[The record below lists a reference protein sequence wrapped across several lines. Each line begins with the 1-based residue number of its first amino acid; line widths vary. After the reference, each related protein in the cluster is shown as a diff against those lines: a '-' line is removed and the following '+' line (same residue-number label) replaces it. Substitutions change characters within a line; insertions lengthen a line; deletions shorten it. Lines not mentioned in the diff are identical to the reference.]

1 MMKQEYPR
9 LFSLLGMN
17 IELTS
22 NYPEILEDDEYFL
35 GKNGKLHS
43 LLSNFYEL
51 VQLTADTGKRIDVR
65 IKIEDNQQETLT
77 ISKQN
82 GTYVFSG
89 PVKALEEG
97 SGDKR
102 ASIFGNMGIFSKIL
116 VLELEKRGIHSF
128 HSTSF
133 VQPGTNRLYLIL
145 GGSGAGKSTVLLKAV
160 KEGMQIFGTELTHFS
175 IKDDKV
181 MFYKGSLWQNCR
193 MGNLVEDFPSLLETF
208 SIDYTPNGNPWKQ
221 YLSVDL
227 KPWQYPEDVMEHPEV
242 VILFPRI
249 ESDRLEAERYPLE
262 KAGII
267 YSAYENLSDKVS
279 PPSYVYKKVF
289 IPSVDTGSDQIKRME
304 AAEEFLKYADIQAC
318 WKFLTCP
325 EECLDVV
332 LV

>member
-1 MMKQEYPR
+1 MKQEYTR

-43 LLSNFYEL
+43 LLSNFHEL
-51 VQLTADTGKRIDVR
+51 VQVTPDAGTQIDVR
-65 IKIEDNQQETLT
+65 IAVDDNQKDTLT
-77 ISKQN
+77 FSIKD
-82 GTYVFSG
+82 GIYLFSG

-97 SGDKR
+97 NGDKR
-102 ASIFGNMGIFSKIL
+102 ASIFGNMGIFSKIC
-116 VLELEKRGIHSF
+116 VLELEKRGIYSF

-133 VQPGTNRLYLIL
+133 VQPSTNRLYLVL

-175 IKDDKV
+175 IKDEKV
-181 MFYKGSLWQNCR
+181 TFYKGSLWQNCR

-208 SIDYTPNGNPWKQ
+208 SIDYVPNGNPWKQ

-227 KPWQYPEDVMEHPEV
+227 KPWQYSEDVMEHPEV

-249 ESDRLEAERYPLE
+249 ESDRNEAERYPL
-262 KAGII
+262 KKSGIS
-267 YSAYENLSDKVS
+267 YSAYGNLSDKVS
-279 PPSYVYKKVF
+279 PPSYIYNKVF

-304 AAEEFLKYADIQAC
+304 AAGDFLKYVDFLAC
-318 WKFLTCP
+318 WKFLTSP

-332 LV
+332 LE

>member
-1 MMKQEYPR
+1 MKQEQTR

-22 NYPEILEDDEYFL
+22 NYPAILEDDEYFL

-43 LLSNFYEL
+43 LLSNFHEL
-51 VQLTADTGKRIDVR
+51 MQVTADAGTQIDVR
-65 IKIEDNQQETLT
+65 IALEDNQQNTLNM
-77 ISKQN
+77 SMQN
-82 GTYVFSG
+82 GTYLFSG
-89 PVKALEEG
+89 PIKSLEECCT
-97 SGDKR
+97 DKR
-102 ASIFGNMGIFSKIL
+102 STIFGNMGIFAKIC
-116 VLELEKRGIHSF
+116 VLELEKRGIYSF

-133 VQPGTNRLYLIL
+133 VQPGTNRLYLVL

-175 IKDDKV
+175 IKDNRV
-181 MFYKGSLWQNCR
+181 IFYKGSLWQNCR

-227 KPWQYPEDVMEHPEV
+227 KPWQYQNDVMEHPEV

-249 ESDRLEAERYPLE
+249 ESDRREAERYPL
-262 KAGII
+262 KKTGIS
-267 YSAYENLSDKVS
+267 YSAYGNLADKVS
-279 PPSYVYKKVF
+279 PPSYLYNKIF
-289 IPSVDTGSDQIKRME
+289 IPSVDNGSDQTARME
-304 AAEEFLKYADIQAC
+304 AAQEFLKYVDLRAC
-318 WKFLTCP
+318 WKFLTNP

-332 LV
+332 LL